1 MYRDELKGN
10 LYVNTYTFLLLWNVA
25 GCSINWLLIHKWF
38 FSRLHLEAISPYW
51 NKKTGTIFI
60 CVGVVQKYIDVPGRE
75 DTPHAFS
82 VSRAEFLFWFLNS
95 TLLRS
100 RQLDD
105 SLAPRLPGPFILMHT
120 FFLAITMSMS
130 YEQESTFPC
139 RQRFCEQTWM
149 DPLKHGSSH
158 ALLAKYS
165 PLFLSLIVFNYE
177 HSLPAYVFTPDKRN
191 CNLSP
196 IFLSPSFQKKRA
208 SQRS

>member
-10 LYVNTYTFLLLWNVA
+10 LYVNTYTFLLLWNVP
-25 GCSINWLLIHKWF
+25 GCSIDWLLIHKCF
-38 FSRLHLEAISPYW
+38 FFRWQEQFLPIEI
-51 NKKTGTIFI
+51 KTGTIFI
-60 CVGVVQKYIDVPGRE
+60 CVGVVQKYIDAPDRK
-75 DTPHAFS
+75 DTPHTFS
-82 VSRAEFLFWFLNS
+82 ASRAEFLFWFLNS

-177 HSLPAYVFTPDKRN
+177 LSLPAYVFTPDKRN